1 MRGQRLRWGAF
12 SEPGVSPHRSSGP
25 APVLGAEGE
34 EEKETMRG
42 PAPTF
47 PSEEGVL
54 GPLGG
59 FRIAPTLCSASLLR
73 PLIHSLFSSIH
84 GVHRSCRVPGTSQD
98 WRARQDALSSGKE
111 PGKQVSREAGHS
123 RPVKGVPWRNG
134 WCKDDGENT
143 EACGS
148 AGRTEGL
155 RKQRTG
161 GHGADGKGGQS
172 QGHLSI
178 K

>member
-1 MRGQRLRWGAF
+1 M
-12 SEPGVSPHRSSGP
+12 
-25 APVLGAEGE
+25 
-34 EEKETMRG
+34 MRG

-54 GPLGG
+54 CPLG
-59 FRIAPTLCSASLLR
+59 RLRKAPTPCSASLLH
-73 PLIHSLFSSIH
+73 PLIYELIQQHSWSTSILPH
-84 GVHRSCRVPGTSQD
+84 AGDIPRLESKTG
-98 WRARQDALSSGKE
+98 ALSSRKE
-111 PGKQVSREAGHS
+111 PGKQVSREAGYS
-123 RPVKGVPWRNG
+123 RPEKGVPWRNG
-134 WCKDDGENT
+134 WCEDGGENT

-172 QGHLSI
+172 KGHLSI